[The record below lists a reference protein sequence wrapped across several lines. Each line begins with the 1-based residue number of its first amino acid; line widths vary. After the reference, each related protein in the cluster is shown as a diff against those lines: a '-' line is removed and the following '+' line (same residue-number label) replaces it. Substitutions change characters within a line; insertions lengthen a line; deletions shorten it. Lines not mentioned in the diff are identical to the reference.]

1 MWNINDGVSPPS
13 VGIIRSEDNI
23 SIPISEEEQS
33 INCYSRTRP
42 YKTRLDHL
50 HHSGRHCTTALTPS
64 TGLSIVFVGL
74 GIIFSFPLVR

>member
-1 MWNINDGVSPPS
+1 MWNINDGVSPPN

-42 YKTRLDHL
+42 Y
-50 HHSGRHCTTALTPS
+50 
-64 TGLSIVFVGL
+64 
-74 GIIFSFPLVR
+74 